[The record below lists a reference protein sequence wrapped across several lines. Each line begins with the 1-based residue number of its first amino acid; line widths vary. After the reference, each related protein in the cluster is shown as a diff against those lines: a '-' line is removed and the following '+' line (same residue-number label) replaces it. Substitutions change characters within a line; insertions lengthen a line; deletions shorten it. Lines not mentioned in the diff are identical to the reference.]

1 MKTIEQQI
9 DRKNA
14 INYIEAQIFS
24 VMPYPVD
31 SKHQGQICLKMQSE
45 HGSSNWLNISP
56 ADCLAI
62 EQILL
67 ASYLKKEA
75 AE

>member
-9 DRKNA
+9 DNKNA
-14 INYIEAQIFS
+14 INYIEGQIFS
-24 VMPYPVD
+24 VMPFPAD

-45 HGSSNWLNISP
+45 HGATNWLNISA

-62 EQILL
+62 EQILTN
-67 ASYLKKEA
+67 SYAKREA